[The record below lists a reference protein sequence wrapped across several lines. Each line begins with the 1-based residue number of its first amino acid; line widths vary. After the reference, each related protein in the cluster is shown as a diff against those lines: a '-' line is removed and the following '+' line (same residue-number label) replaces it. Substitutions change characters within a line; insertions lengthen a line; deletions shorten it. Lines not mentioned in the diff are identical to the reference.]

1 MSKENK
7 KLHVAIVLDKSGS
20 MWQTK
25 QAAIEGYNEQVQ
37 QLKINQ
43 ENGLETEVC
52 LITFNGQVFEHLW
65 CVPAAEL
72 TEIGNDDYTPNGATA
87 LRDAMGYTIK
97 KLMDTTD
104 WEDEN
109 NIYLVIAISDG
120 DSMSDKHYGAAELKE
135 IIGCCQATDRWTFTH
150 MGCSEDYLKEMA
162 KETGIPVAN
171 YAAWDNASI
180 DSTRGGMRRAAGR
193 TQQYCASVASGAS
206 VKSANFMSD
215 VSDEVADFTAPIED
229 DAVIDVAKPKSEA
242 VNLASALKHEAV
254 AQASH
259 RFRKSQTQIR
269 TAKKRTA
276 FSDTKAV
283 VWPVEEEVEAVK
295 ID

>member
-7 KLHVAIVLDKSGS
+7 KLYVAIVLDKSGS

-65 CVPAAEL
+65 CVPAADL
-72 TEIGNDDYTPNGATA
+72 TEISDDDYTPNGTTA

-135 IIGCCQATDRWTFTH
+135 IIEGCQATDRWTFTH
-150 MGCSEDYLKEMA
+150 MGCNENYLKEMA

-171 YAAWDNASI
+171 YAAWDNASL
-180 DSTRGGMRRAAGR
+180 DSTRGGMRCAATR
-193 TQQYCASVASGAS
+193 TQKYCASVASGSS
-206 VKSANFMSD
+206 VKSMNFMSD
-215 VSDEVADFTAPIED
+215 VSDEVADFTAVED
-229 DAVIDVAKPKSEA
+229 DVKPKSDI
-242 VNLASALKHEAV
+242 VDLVVSALKCEAV
-254 AQASH
+254 AQ
-259 RFRKSQTQIR
+259 TQAR
-269 TAKKRTA
+269 TAIK
-276 FSDTKAV
+276 SNTKAV
-283 VWPVEEEVEAVK
+283 EWPVEVETEAVK

>member
-25 QAAIEGYNEQVQ
+25 ESAIEGYNEQVQ

-72 TEIGNDDYTPNGATA
+72 TEIAADDYIPNGATA

-135 IIGCCQATDRWTFTH
+135 IIEGCQATGRWTFTH
-150 MGCSEDYLKEMA
+150 MGCNENYLKEMA

-171 YAAWDNASI
+171 YATWNNNSRWYASA
-180 DSTRGGMRRAAGR
+180 GMKRASER
-193 TQQYCASVASGAS
+193 TAKYCASVASGS
-206 VKSANFMSD
+206 SLTSNFMSD
-215 VSDEVADFTAPIED
+215 VSDEVADFTVIED
-229 DAVIDVAKPKSEA
+229 DVANPKSNIGDLVTALKSAKPLNK
-242 VNLASALKHEAV
+242 
-254 AQASH
+254 
-259 RFRKSQTQIR
+259 I
-269 TAKKRTA
+269 AKRNTA
-276 FSDTKAV
+276 FSNIKAV
-283 VWPVEEEVEAVK
+283 EWPKEDS
-295 ID
+295 I